1 MDPNRLRSIELFAQL
16 GDDDLHKLA
25 TFATEESVPEGTTL
39 MRTGD
44 YANEI
49 VAIEEG
55 SAEVRRDGQVVGTL
69 TAGDVFGE
77 IGLLEKKQRTADV
90 VAASPMRLVKLSQWE
105 VKRLPEETVERLRDI
120 VRARESGS

>member
-1 MDPNRLRSIELFAQL
+1 
-16 GDDDLHKLA
+16 
-25 TFATEESVPEGTTL
+25 

-55 SAEVRRDGQVVGTL
+55 EAEVRHGSDVVGTL
-69 TAGDVFGE
+69 SAGDVFGE

-90 VAASPMRLVKLSQWE
+90 VAATPMRLVKLSQWE
-105 VKRLPEETVERLRDI
+105 VKRLPEETVERLREI
-120 VRARESGS
+120 VRAREAS

>member
-1 MDPNRLRSIELFAQL
+1 MDPNRLRSIELFSQL
-16 GDDDLHKLA
+16 GDDDLNKLA
-25 TFATEESVPEGTTL
+25 TFATEQSVAEGTTL

-55 SAEVRRDGQVVGTL
+55 EAEVRHGSDVVGTL
-69 TAGDVFGE
+69 NAGDVFGE

-90 VAASPMRLVKLSQWE
+90 VAATPMRLVKLSQWE
-105 VKRLPEETVERLRDI
+105 VKRLPEETVERLREI
-120 VRARESGS
+120 VRAREGQK